1 MVNIGNIKNNFP
13 KLFIAIFIVIT
24 SVITGMILLLL
35 VNSIPNEKMVGNIK
49 ESVKV
54 FEKEET
60 YPQLIDG
67 MYSSRLDNFTDAI
80 ILLTSAYKKDTSLID
95 RTVNAYRITYPD
107 TNPVDSIILWGGVG
121 IEDFNTCKYSR
132 YWHGYQIIVKILLL
146 FLNYQE
152 IRFLNMALHVLVAI
166 LILSMMKHL
175 DLSYLIVPYAMFYI
189 SLCPIALMMSL
200 QFSAIFY
207 VTNIS
212 CVIMMVAYEKK
223 QENIWIIFLV
233 SGVCTSFF
241 DLLTYP
247 LVSLFIPLII
257 CLCLGGDKQF
267 INISKDVVWFCISW
281 GIGYIGMWFG
291 KWVCGSILLKENI
304 INDALKQM
312 LNRTALESSQGEFT
326 RWEVICKNLAIFN
339 ELPLKLLLVSF
350 ILVYVFRI
358 LYLSFRLKKIAI
370 RNGYLLLFSAAPL
383 IWYCVLTN
391 HSYVH
396 FWFTFRTLSISVFS
410 IFTFVSFNLQNLRE
424 QIG

>member
-1 MVNIGNIKNNFP
+1 MGNKKIIFQKI
-13 KLFIAIFIVIT
+13 FIAIITVII

-35 VNSIPNEKMVGNIK
+35 VNSFPNEKMVGNIK

-60 YPQLIDG
+60 YPQLMDG

-107 TNPVDSIILWGGVG
+107 TNPVNSLILWGGVG
-121 IEDFNTCKYSR
+121 IQEFNTCKYSR

-152 IRFLNMALHVLVAI
+152 IRFLNMALQILVVI
-166 LILSMMKHL
+166 LIISMMKHL
-175 DLSYLIVPYAMFYI
+175 DLSYLIVPYVMFYI

-212 CVIMMVAYEKK
+212 CVIMMTVYKK
-223 QENIWIIFLV
+223 KRENIWIIFLV
-233 SGVCTSFF
+233 SGICTSFF

-257 CLCLGGDKQF
+257 CLCLGGDKKF
-267 INISKDVVWFCISW
+267 LNILKDVLWFCFSW
-281 GIGYIGMWFG
+281 GIGYVGMWFG

-304 INDALKQM
+304 INDALKQI

-326 RWEVICKNLAIFN
+326 RWEVISKNLDIFN

-350 ILVYVFRI
+350 ILMYIIRI
-358 LYLSFRLKKIAI
+358 IYLSFKLKKVVIK
-370 RNGYLLLFSAAPL
+370 NGYLLLFSVAPL

-410 IFTFVSFNLQNLRE
+410 IFTFASFNLQNLRE
-424 QIG
+424 KK

>member
-1 MVNIGNIKNNFP
+1 MGNKKIIFQ
-13 KLFIAIFIVIT
+13 KLFIAIITVII
-24 SVITGMILLLL
+24 SIITGMILLLW
-35 VNSIPNEKMVGNIK
+35 VNSFPNEKMVGNIK

-60 YPQLIDG
+60 YPQLMDG

-107 TNPVDSIILWGGVG
+107 TNPVNSLILWGGVG
-121 IEDFNTCKYSR
+121 IQEYNTCKYSR

-152 IRFLNMALHVLVAI
+152 IRFLNMALQILVVI
-166 LILSMMKHL
+166 LIISMMKHL
-175 DLSYLIVPYAMFYI
+175 DISYLIVPYVMFYI

-212 CVIMMVAYEKK
+212 CVIMMTVYKK
-223 QENIWIIFLV
+223 KRENIWIIFLV
-233 SGVCTSFF
+233 SGICTSFF

-257 CLCLGGDKQF
+257 CLCLGGDKKF
-267 INISKDVVWFCISW
+267 LNILKDVLWFCFSW
-281 GIGYIGMWFG
+281 GIGYVGMWVG

-304 INDALKQM
+304 INDALKQI

-326 RWEVICKNLAIFN
+326 RWEVISKNLDIFN

-350 ILVYVFRI
+350 ILMYIIRI
-358 LYLSFRLKKIAI
+358 IYLSFRLKKVVIK
-370 RNGYLLLFSAAPL
+370 NGYLLLFSVAPL

-410 IFTFVSFNLQNLRE
+410 IFTFASFNLQNLRE
-424 QIG
+424 KK